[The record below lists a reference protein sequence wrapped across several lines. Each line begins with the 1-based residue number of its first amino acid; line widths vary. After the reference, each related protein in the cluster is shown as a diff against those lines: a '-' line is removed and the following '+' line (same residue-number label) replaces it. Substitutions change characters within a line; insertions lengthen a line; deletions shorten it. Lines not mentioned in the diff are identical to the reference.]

1 MRLNITHINKIK
13 KADIVL
19 NGLTVIAGNND
30 SGKSTVGKLLF
41 SVIKSLSNADRLSSQ
56 SQDRIMRVNSA
67 LLYAYVTHAEKE
79 SGEKIK
85 GVILPSTSTAFLKD
99 AESFANDKRWV
110 SQLKRKLEKIN
121 IVPQQRAKIIRSI
134 DQLVQ
139 LATESSNSEKM
150 LERAFQSII
159 GAEFLNSICTYNTE
173 MSEICFS
180 EGQGKDI
187 TIQIKENK
195 VTEFKCK
202 TETFVKDATLVE
214 SPLYIHLIDIL
225 ASAQTLGE
233 HHYFN
238 VAGIGKDVLRP
249 LINYH
254 IKDMAQKLDAFRFSL
269 PDNVYSP
276 FIQKAQT
283 LTDNITGGHF
293 YFDNAKRNMYWKK
306 GEQNYAP
313 VNVASGIKAFGVLQ
327 MLLETQALDES
338 KILIWDEPENHLHP
352 EWQIKFASVLVEL
365 AKAGIPILISSHSP
379 YFIQAVRYFA
389 DKLSMNDFVNYY
401 LAEETEDELCVLEDV
416 TDDLNRIFM
425 KLAQP
430 MNEIVNLGL

>member
-401 LAEETEDELCVLEDV
+401 LAEETEDELCVL
-416 TDDLNRIFM
+416 
-425 KLAQP
+425 
-430 MNEIVNLGL
+430 

>member
-1 MRLNITHINKIK
+1 
-13 KADIVL
+13 
-19 NGLTVIAGNND
+19 LTVIAGNND

-293 YFDNAKRNMYWKK
+293 YFDNAKQNMYWKK

>member
-56 SQDRIMRVNSA
+56 SQDRIMRVNCA
-67 LLYAYVTHAEKE
+67 ALYAYVTHAEKE

-254 IKDMAQKLDAFRFSL
+254 IRIWHRNWMLSVSRCLITSTLLLYKRHRHLL
-269 PDNVYSP
+269 ITSP
-276 FIQKAQT
+276 ADISI
-283 LTDNITGGHF
+283 LTMQNKTCTG
-293 YFDNAKRNMYWKK
+293 KRENRIMHR
-306 GEQNYAP
+306 
-313 VNVASGIKAFGVLQ
+313 L
-327 MLLETQALDES
+327 MLL
-338 KILIWDEPENHLHP
+338 PE
-352 EWQIKFASVLVEL
+352 
-365 AKAGIPILISSHSP
+365 
-379 YFIQAVRYFA
+379 
-389 DKLSMNDFVNYY
+389 
-401 LAEETEDELCVLEDV
+401 
-416 TDDLNRIFM
+416 
-425 KLAQP
+425 
-430 MNEIVNLGL
+430 

>member
-293 YFDNAKRNMYWKK
+293 YFDNAKQNMYWKK

-313 VNVASGIKAFGVLQ
+313 VNVASGIKAFGILQ

>member
-293 YFDNAKRNMYWKK
+293 YFDNAKQNMYWKK

-401 LAEETEDELCVLEDV
+401 LAEETEDELCVLGDV

>member
-150 LERAFQSII
+150 LKRAFQSII

-293 YFDNAKRNMYWKK
+293 YFDNAKQNMYWKK

>member
-159 GAEFLNSICTYNTE
+159 GAEFLNPICTYNTE

-293 YFDNAKRNMYWKK
+293 YFDNAKQNMYWKK

>member
-121 IVPQQRAKIIRSI
+121 IVPQKRAKIIRSI

>member
-225 ASAQTLGE
+225 TSAQTLGE

-293 YFDNAKRNMYWKK
+293 YFDNAKQNMYWKK

>member
-1 MRLNITHINKIK
+1 MIRER
-13 KADIVL
+13 
-19 NGLTVIAGNND
+19 
-30 SGKSTVGKLLF
+30 VGKLLF

>member
-365 AKAGIPILISSHSP
+365 AKAGIPILGTFS
-379 YFIQAVRYFA
+379 
-389 DKLSMNDFVNYY
+389 K
-401 LAEETEDELCVLEDV
+401 
-416 TDDLNRIFM
+416 
-425 KLAQP
+425 
-430 MNEIVNLGL
+430 